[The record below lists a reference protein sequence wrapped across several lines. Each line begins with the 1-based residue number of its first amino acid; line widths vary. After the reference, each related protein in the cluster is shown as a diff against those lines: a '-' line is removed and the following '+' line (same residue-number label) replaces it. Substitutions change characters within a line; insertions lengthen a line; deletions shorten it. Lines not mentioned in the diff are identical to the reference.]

1 MSFIFKSNASVYP
14 GFYELNAVTV
24 SESGSSE
31 TGHCSD
37 VSNSGRVCNAPRS
50 SVLFD
55 GIPTLTELEGDIW
68 ASQLLTLNT
77 STSSASITFDFRNP
91 TDRGGSTVYI
101 GVTVIEV
108 VMFSCP
114 LKGIGTTSI
123 GVTGAGSSLESITVS
138 DSCQFLV
145 RVCSDDVSTSANQL
159 TLNFNS
165 PLQYVHLAEITFY
178 SSPSRSCS
186 PTGPI
191 NTSVITSAATT
202 QGKKI
207 VYLID
212 YAQISYYSGH

>member
-1 MSFIFKSNASVYP
+1 MHWIVFYFQIKCIILCAVYS

-50 SVLFD
+50 SVVFD
-55 GIPTLTELEGDIW
+55 GIPTLTELEGDMW

-77 STSSASITFDFRNP
+77 STSSASITFDFSNP
-91 TDRGGSTVYI
+91 TDRSGLTVYV

-123 GVTGAGSSLESITVS
+123 AVS

-145 RVCSDDVSTSANQL
+145 RVCSDDVSTLANQL

-178 SSPSRSCS
+178 SSTSRSCS

-212 YAQISYYSGH
+212 CAQIS